1 MNKKE
6 NTKTIEA
13 TWAYSPVEWLTDQLP
28 VRIQNMYSEEI
39 AKAIRMEKS
48 RWLEQYAQGHTDR
61 ENNIF
66 KNPIEQQTNGTIQ
79 SIRSQG

>member
-6 NTKTIEA
+6 NTKIES

-39 AKAIRMEKS
+39 QKAIRMEKS
-48 RWLEQYAQGHTDR
+48 RWLELYAQGHTDR

-66 KNPIEQQTNGTIQ
+66 NHPIT
-79 SIRSQG
+79 

>member
-6 NTKTIEA
+6 NTKIES

-39 AKAIRMEKS
+39 AKAIRMEKC
-48 RWLEQYAQGHTDR
+48 RWLELYAQGHTDR
-61 ENNIF
+61 EDNIF

-79 SIRSQG
+79 SIRDQG